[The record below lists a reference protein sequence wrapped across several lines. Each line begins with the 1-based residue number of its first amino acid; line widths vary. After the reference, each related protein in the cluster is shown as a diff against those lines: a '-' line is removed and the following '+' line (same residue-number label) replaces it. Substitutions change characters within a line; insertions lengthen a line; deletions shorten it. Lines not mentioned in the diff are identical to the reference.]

1 METVI
6 GLPTPEE
13 ASNALTDA
21 EVSRTLL
28 ASRIALPSFF
38 YGSIGTAIATQI
50 ATTALGLANPAIWA
64 RWLLLAGV
72 VAFVLVAGI
81 QLARFR
87 RMNGVWVGGF
97 ASRVVLGTAAAASTS
112 YALASTAAIVAA
124 FSGAWWLVAPCALA
138 GGVAYALSGRR
149 WVRIYRAE
157 PATHSRGESAAWLAV
172 LCLLAAAGLVL
183 LVIGS

>member
-1 METVI
+1 MENMI
-6 GLPTPEE
+6 GHPTPEE
-13 ASNALTDA
+13 ASAALTDA
-21 EVSRTLL
+21 EASRTLL
-28 ASRIALPSFF
+28 ANSIALPSFF

-50 ATTALGLANPAIWA
+50 ATTSLGLANAAAWA

-72 VAFVLVAGI
+72 VAFALVAGF

-87 RMNGVWVGGF
+87 RLNGVRVGGF
-97 ASRVVLGTAAAASTS
+97 ASRVVFGTAASASTS
-112 YALASTAAIVAA
+112 YALTATGAIVAA
-124 FSGAWWLVAPCALA
+124 FEGAWWLMACCALA